1 MSKSLRDDAKPYG
14 FVLVLRGLARAAI
27 KLDNNPAALRV
38 LCVAAEY
45 MNQDGLCRISQGT
58 IAARLGISRQA
69 VNRHLALLDELE
81 ILVGGAA
88 KDGVTR
94 RYILDTENLENER
107 EGQHR
112 VDARNANKSKAE
124 KPEPINSV
132 QSKAARMANNQ
143 HLFEE
148 RIGYPVF
155 LEQDVSKGFA
165 IAEAAMVAY
174 EASQGFEYRKNQNVT
189 DKGPSTYRLVHI
201 ERPTLAVV
209 AGRDKASLEWA
220 VDDLAKHCRFGL
232 GRVEAVDGKK
242 ITVRFEAGTKTVVS
256 GFIQHATSDVAGR
269 ERAPLEKR
277 ATSEIAGGAT

>member
-1 MSKSLRDDAKPYG
+1 MSRSSVGEPKPYG

-27 KLDNNPAALRV
+27 KLDNHPAALRV

-69 VNRHLALLDELE
+69 VNRHLALLDQLE

-112 VDARNANKSKAE
+112 VDARNAKKKVE
-124 KPEPINSV
+124 KPEPFDSV

-165 IAEAAMVAY
+165 IAEAAMSAY
-174 EASQGFEYRKNQNVT
+174 EASQGFEYRKNENV
-189 DKGPSTYRLVHI
+189 DGKGPATYRLVHL
-201 ERPTLAVV
+201 EKATLAVV
-209 AGRDKASLEWA
+209 AGRDTASPEWA
-220 VDDLAKHCRFGL
+220 VNEIAKHHRFGL

-242 ITVRFEAGTKTVVS
+242 ITVRFEAGSKTVVS
-256 GFIQHATSDVAGR
+256 GFIQRATSEVAGR
-269 ERAPLEKR
+269 EHAPREKP
-277 ATSEIAGGAT
+277 AISEVAGGAT